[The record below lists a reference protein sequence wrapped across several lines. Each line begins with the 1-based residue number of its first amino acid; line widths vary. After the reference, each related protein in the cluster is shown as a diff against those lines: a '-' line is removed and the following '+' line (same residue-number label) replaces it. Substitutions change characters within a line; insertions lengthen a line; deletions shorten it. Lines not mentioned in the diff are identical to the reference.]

1 MGPVRYRGDR
11 ETDSFSQFTGRQ
23 RLRDIQ
29 KGTRHDKRGNI
40 QQTEEFI
47 THKHKKKKGET
58 RETLAKDIS
67 SETRE
72 WDRRTLLV
80 VSPSRTWTS

>member
-1 MGPVRYRGDR
+1 MGSQVQGGQRDR
-11 ETDSFSQFTGRQ
+11 LFQSVHRKTETQ
-23 RLRDIQ
+23 RHT
-29 KGTRHDKRGNI
+29 KGTRHDKRRNI

-67 SETRE
+67 SETIE